1 MPANTPRTLE
11 LLIGKLPRPK
21 NIAYRR
27 IHIVSDDEL
36 TYEKIEFPSEGE
48 TIRAYIVRPK
58 HKPNQRLPVI
68 YCHHQHAHQYFLGKR
83 EVVGRG
89 GDPRQAYACVL
100 AKRGYLTFAPDAKC
114 FEERMIPGLK
124 EEKAEV
130 YEFARLVCQG
140 KSLQWQFLADIRN
153 GISCISTIPDADMS
167 RIGFMGHSLG
177 GQEAL
182 FASAVDPRIK
192 VAVSSCGFSSYKAIF
207 QHKIPHNLGLFVPS
221 FSKEHDLDFLF
232 RFIAPRPFLILAGKL
247 DGEFPY
253 EGVVDVFKKASKFY
267 GKGKFSENIKML
279 SFDTGH
285 ELSKEMLLEA
295 SRWFDR
301 WLMP

>member
-1 MPANTPRTLE
+1 MPTSDPRTLE

-21 NIAYRR
+21 KIAYRR
-27 IHIVSDDEL
+27 VHSFSDDDL
-36 TYEKIEFPSEGE
+36 TYEKIEFFSEGE
-48 TIRAYIVRPK
+48 PVRAYIVRPRK
-58 HKPNQRLPVI
+58 KPAYRLPVV
-68 YCHHQHAHQYFLGKR
+68 YCHHQHNHQYFLGKR
-83 EVVGRG
+83 EVIGRG
-89 GDPRQAYACVL
+89 GDSRQAYACVL
-100 AKRGYLTFAPDAKC
+100 ARKGYLTFAPDAKC

-124 EEKAEV
+124 EEKGEV
-130 YEFARLVCQG
+130 YEFARLLCQG
-140 KSLQWQFLADIRN
+140 KSLQWQLLADIKN
-153 GISCISTIPDADMS
+153 GISCISTIPDADIS

-182 FASAVDPRIK
+182 FATAVDPRIR

-221 FSKEHDLDFLF
+221 FSNKHELDFLF

-253 EGVVDVFKKASKFY
+253 EGVVDIFKKARKVY
-267 GKGKFSENIKML
+267 GKEKFSENIKLL

-285 ELSKEMLLEA
+285 ELTRDMLLEA

-301 WLMP
+301 WLKP

>member
-1 MPANTPRTLE
+1 MPINNPRTLE

-21 NIAYRR
+21 KIAYRR
-27 IHIVSDDEL
+27 VHSFRDDDL
-36 TYEKIEFPSEGE
+36 MYEKIEFFSEGE
-48 TIRAYIVRPK
+48 PIRAYIVRPK
-58 HKPNQRLPVI
+58 KRPNHRLPVV
-68 YCHHQHAHQYFLGKR
+68 YCHHQHNHQYFLGKR
-83 EVVGRG
+83 EVIGRG

-124 EEKAEV
+124 EEKGEV
-130 YEFARLVCQG
+130 YEFARLLCQG
-140 KSLQWQFLADIRN
+140 KSLQWQLLADIKN
-153 GISCISTIPDADMS
+153 GISCLSTIPDADSS

-182 FASAVDPRIK
+182 FAAAVDPRIK
-192 VAVSSCGFSSYKAIF
+192 VAVSSCGFSTFKAIF
-207 QHKIPHNLGLFVPS
+207 QHKIPHNLSLFVPS
-221 FSKEHDLDFLF
+221 FSNKHDLDFLF

-253 EGVVDVFKKASKFY
+253 EGVVDVFKKACAIYRKE
-267 GKGKFSENIKML
+267 KTSENIRLL
-279 SFDTGH
+279 SFDSGH
-285 ELSKEMLLEA
+285 ELSQDMLLEA

-301 WLMP
+301 WLRP